1 MTKKVLHLING
12 EFYSGAERVQDLL
25 ALRLPSFGWEVGFAC
40 LRPGKFASERKAS
53 SVPLHDVPMTSR
65 LDFSPVAKV
74 SSLLRDGG
82 YELLHTHTPRAA
94 LIGRFASE
102 KAGVQMVHHVHSPTR
117 RDTENRVRNFLN
129 THVENL
135 SLKNVKRLVAVS
147 SSLRHYLLGCGF
159 PDGLVSVVPN
169 GVPVTQTESRWSLPK
184 DEWVIG
190 TVALFRP
197 RKGLEVLIEA
207 LASLVK
213 AGLPVRLRAVGGF
226 ETAEYEKS
234 VLALAQSLGVSAH
247 IDWTGFSS
255 NVNAEFENMHLFVLP
270 SLYGEGLPMV
280 VIEAMAAGLP
290 VIGSRVEG
298 IPEVLGN
305 DEFGLVVEPGS
316 VDAMQQ
322 GIRRLIAMGEEAAQL
337 AAAGHARQR
346 DCFSD
351 LAMARGVA
359 EVYRGV
365 LG

>member
-1 MTKKVLHLING
+1 MKVLHVING

-25 ALRLPSFGWEVGFAC
+25 ALRLPDFGYQVGFCC
-40 LRPGKFASERKAS
+40 LKPGKFPSLRVAKRASVYETSMAS
-53 SVPLHDVPMTSR
+53 R
-65 LDFSPVAKV
+65 FDFSPAKKIEQIV
-74 SSLLRDGG
+74 KNEG
-82 YELLHTHTPRAA
+82 YSVLHTHTPRAA
-94 LIGRFASE
+94 LIGKVVAKRCSIP
-102 KAGVQMVHHVHSPTR
+102 MVHHVHSPTS
-117 RDTENRVRNFLN
+117 RDTESPLRNFLN
-129 THVENL
+129 SAIENW
-135 SLKNVKRLVAVS
+135 SLGRCERLVAVS
-147 SSLRHYLLGCGF
+147 HSLKKHLVYCGF
-159 PDGLVSVVPN
+159 PNGKIAVVPN
-169 GVPVTQTESRWSLPK
+169 GVPVTQVESRWMLPQE
-184 DEWVIG
+184 EWIIG

-207 LASLVK
+207 LAALVR

-234 VLALAQSLGVSAH
+234 VLALAESLGVSGH
-247 IDWTGFSS
+247 IHWTGFTS
-255 NVNAEFENMHLFVLP
+255 NVNAEFEKMHLFVLP

-316 VDAMQQ
+316 ADAMQL
-322 GIRRLIAMGEEAAQL
+322 GIRRLIALGEDAAQL
-337 AAAGHARQR
+337 AASGHARQR

-351 LAMARGVA
+351 VAMARGVA

-365 LG
+365 LV